1 MYYDTYRGKNR
12 KERPA
17 RGERRRRGGC
27 LSWLIRKI
35 IQLVCIAL
43 VLLLATGAVMYFI
56 PFSFLNTQP
65 VGSQLSLAGGLPSD
79 RLNILFLGLDAE
91 HEGFRRSDSM
101 LIASLGKN
109 DVRMVSLMRDT
120 MVDIPGYGRGKLNSA
135 YSHGGAELTMQVIN
149 QTFGMNITNYVAVDM
164 QTLVELIDAVGGVDI
179 EVSVNELEQLNLCAK
194 NTFAKA
200 NAVNPEKY
208 NMEYLQARYGANP
221 MEYSIQASDIGP
233 DGKIHLDGLYATG
246 YARIRKIDSD
256 FNRTS
261 RQREVLSA
269 VMNKMLDSCTDP
281 SLYKKLYALYCDG
294 IETNIALPKLFSI
307 GVKALAV
314 KDIRTHRLP
323 ENNNLQDNYSSLE
336 IVDKEKNIQSL
347 YKFLYE

>member
-1 MYYDTYRGKNR
+1 MYYDIYRSKNR
-12 KERPA
+12 RERPE
-17 RGERRRRGGC
+17 RGERRQRRSC
-27 LSWLIRKI
+27 LGWLIRKI

-43 VLLLATGAVMYFI
+43 VLLIAAGAVMYFI

-65 VGSQLSLAGGLPSD
+65 VGTQLSLTGSLPSN

-91 HEGFRRSDSM
+91 SDGFRRSDSM
-101 LIASLGKN
+101 MIVSLGKN

-135 YSHGGAELTMQVIN
+135 YSHGGAELTMQVVN

-164 QTLVELIDAVGGVDI
+164 QTLVELIDAVGGIDI
-179 EVSVNELEQLNLCAK
+179 EVSTNELDQLNWCAK
-194 NTFAKA
+194 NTFARA
-200 NAVNPEKY
+200 NSANPEKY
-208 NMEYLQARYGANP
+208 NMEYLQERYGANA
-221 MEYSIQASDIGP
+221 MEYNITAADISPNGT
-233 DGKIHLDGLYATG
+233 IHLDGLYATG

-261 RQREVLSA
+261 RQRKVLSA
-269 VMNKMLDSCTDP
+269 VMNKMLDSCTNP
-281 SLYKKLYALYCDG
+281 SLYKNLYG
-294 IETNIALPKLFSI
+294 IYRDSMETNISLPKLISI
-307 GVKALAV
+307 GTKALAV
-314 KDIRTHRLP
+314 KDIQSHRLP
-323 ENNNLQDNYSSLE
+323 ENSNLQDNYSSLE